1 MGAAE
6 PTASCRSRLQL
17 SVWKGWMLTASI
29 LCHSICAYDRCVG
42 GLICLFYLFIFKHAL
57 SCSVFSYRKF
67 YWKKPQGY
75 KALNPWLH
83 FKVKSYK
90 ETQTKQTTP
99 PNFIFACP
107 VCSRPRRGTYY
118 FVKQSSSKLWQP
130 LLSLL
135 LLSRCVMLYANIK
148 KQKMNTFSQ
157 RWQKP
162 GAPS

>member
-6 PTASCRSRLQL
+6 PTASCRSWLQF
-17 SVWKGWMLTASI
+17 STWKGWMLTASI
-29 LCHSICAYDRCVG
+29 WQMCEAGLYISFFLTCCHS
-42 GLICLFYLFIFKHAL
+42 CLA
-57 SCSVFSYRKF
+57 FSYRKF

-107 VCSRPRRGTYY
+107 VCSRPRRGTIGTYY
-118 FVKQSSSKLWQP
+118 FVKQSSNKLWQA

-135 LLSRCVMLYANIK
+135 LLSRCAISYANLK
-148 KQKMNTFSQ
+148 KQKMNTLSQ
-157 RWQKP
+157 RWQKA
-162 GAPS
+162 GAPAKPHLLG